1 MSPYRAPG
9 TVDPPPPPK
18 RWGATRYRRWLYRYL
33 QTVLLVIDRMITITG
48 IVGGAELRSLE
59 LTKAEQRMVIR
70 GMLKPWKPYGGCP

>member
-1 MSPYRAPG
+1 M
-9 TVDPPPPPK
+9 
-18 RWGATRYRRWLYRYL
+18 YRYL